1 MENISKIKTEIYREL
16 VEKMI
21 DGGECSDEEL
31 YELIEERV
39 FEKAIVHTYHRI
51 IRKYL
56 SEEFL
61 IQYAEWMYFR
71 NL

>member
-21 DGGECSDEEL
+21 DGWECSDEEL

-39 FEKAIVHTYHRI
+39 FEKSHST
-51 IRKYL
+51 
-56 SEEFL
+56 
-61 IQYAEWMYFR
+61 
-71 NL
+71 

>member
-1 MENISKIKTEIYREL
+1 MENISKIKTEIYMEL

-39 FEKAIVHTYHRI
+39 FEK
-51 IRKYL
+51 
-56 SEEFL
+56 
-61 IQYAEWMYFR
+61 
-71 NL
+71 

>member
-1 MENISKIKTEIYREL
+1 MENISKIKTEIYMEL

-39 FEKAIVHTYHRI
+39 FEKSHSTYI
-51 IRKYL
+51 